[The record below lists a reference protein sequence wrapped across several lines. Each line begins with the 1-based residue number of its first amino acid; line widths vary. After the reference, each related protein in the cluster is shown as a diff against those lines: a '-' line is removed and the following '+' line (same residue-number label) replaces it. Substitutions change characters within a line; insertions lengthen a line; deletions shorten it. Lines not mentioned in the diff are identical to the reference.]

1 MCASQPSNMRFPQ
14 RSSPKARAR
23 GRRVLVLTVIMVL
36 TANNVSLLS
45 HEFVRLLNAH
55 MCVGRAARETRLTM
69 SGTSEQLLA
78 QETCSPEAIPEPMF
92 RLMDLGFYA
101 KLPHRGGWKSVINGL
116 TVNAL
121 GYLSLTPASA
131 DGAPFIGLVDFVEHW
146 FAWSNHSAIDQQ
158 PWVGFA
164 HLILRSALPS
174 HLKEEDLHSV
184 LDFTFETETFRQSA
198 PHCLAL
204 MVFTTAM
211 AAQTSQKLRELGLDE
226 IPVCVVTHP
235 IGVESNVTK
244 YDIDVDLAA
253 ALSSTSAIVLLG
265 QQYRRIA
272 SLHRLK
278 TQRPTI
284 WLPSF
289 SDPDLLEWLQGRT
302 DAELQAE
309 NVAFDDRVEIRRLE
323 SNDDYDM
330 LVRHNIVIIDLWA
343 AGANNAVL
351 EGLALHTPFLIRK
364 LDGPIEYLGE
374 DYPLFFS
381 DLDQVQYWLDNEYVL
396 GEKMIEAHRYLQ
408 QLDTR
413 AYTIEHFCEQMVNC
427 TLKTTYSP
435 TLRLSAE

>member
-1 MCASQPSNMRFPQ
+1 MLASRPSNMRFPPW
-14 RSSPKARAR
+14 SSPKARAR
-23 GRRVLVLTVIMVL
+23 GRRVTHVFAVIVVLTTI
-36 TANNVSLLS
+36 NVSR
-45 HEFVRLLNAH
+45 V
-55 MCVGRAARETRLTM
+55 AREMELTRLTM
-69 SGTSEQLLA
+69 SGTLLQLFA
-78 QETCSPEAIPEPMF
+78 QEPCSPKVFPEPMF

-116 TVNAL
+116 HAL
-121 GYLSLTPASA
+121 GYLSLTPACT
-131 DGAPFIGLVDFVEHW
+131 DEAPTIGLVDFVEHW
-146 FAWSNHSAIDQQ
+146 FAWSNHSAIEQ

-164 HLILRSALPS
+164 HLILRSALPG
-174 HLKEEDLHSV
+174 HLREEDLHSV

-198 PHCLAL
+198 SQCLAL

-211 AAQTSQKLRELGLDE
+211 AAQTSRKLRDLGLDE

-235 IGVESNVTK
+235 IGVESNVTT

-272 SLHRLK
+272 SLHRLE
-278 TQRPTI
+278 TQRPKI

-289 SDPDLLEWLQGRT
+289 SDPDLLEWLRGRT

-309 NVAFDDRVEIRRLE
+309 NVAFDDTVEIRRLE

-330 LVRHNIVIIDLWA
+330 FVRHNIVIIDLWA

-381 DLDQVQYWLDNEYVL
+381 DLDEVQYWLDNEYVL

-413 AYTIEHFCEQMVNC
+413 AYTIENFGEQILNC
-427 TLKTTYSP
+427 TLKGMNSP
-435 TLRLSAE
+435 TVRLSAE